1 MKLVRRIAATGCA
14 LPLALGGLV
23 AVAPTASANSQGC
36 SRHVLE
42 KAPNADKELVEDA
55 CQAGAAG
62 GEDAFRTC
70 YHLLRVDY
78 VPATVAA
85 DACRRAPNS

>member
-14 LPLALGGLV
+14 LPLALGGLI
-23 AVAPTASANSQGC
+23 AAAPTASASSQNC

-42 KAPNADKELVEDA
+42 KAPGSDKELVEDA
-55 CQAGAAG
+55 CRAGEAG

-78 VPATVAA
+78 VPAVVAA
-85 DACRRAPNS
+85 DACRSASRN